1 MELRLS
7 LHDVA
12 KLGERIRIFVIT
24 GGPCGGKTS
33 ALSRLHRTLTDRGY
47 RVLVVPEAA
56 TKLINGGIDPISYG
70 IVPFQAAILRDIL
83 MQEYTFVEA
92 ARRYRDQ
99 GQNVVIL
106 CDRGIMDNE
115 AYVGTEQFGAIIK
128 SFGFTYHELCDH
140 RYHAVFHL
148 VTAADGAEEHYT
160 LANNAARSETPEEA
174 RALDARTLAAWQRH
188 QHPRIFDNSTDFE
201 EKLRRVTAEM
211 FAFLGD
217 PVPREIEEKFLLDPA
232 TIPGDL
238 RAHCHATHITQHYL
252 VSPHPTEEHRV
263 RRRED
268 AGGCSYYYTIKRH
281 AADGERIETER
292 MLTHREYTALLSLH
306 DPTLQPIEKDRVTF
320 FFGGQFFEV
329 DFFRDYPVVLMEAEK
344 PDKTRNVPFPPFLSV
359 IRNVTDDQRYYNRN
373 IAAGSL
379 R

>member
-56 TKLINGGIDPISYG
+56 TKLINGGIDPVSYG

-115 AYVGTEQFGAIIK
+115 AYVGAEQFGAIIK

-252 VSPHPTEEHRV
+252 VSPHPAEEHRV

-292 MLTHREYTALLSLH
+292 MLTHREYAALLSLH
-306 DPTLQPIEKDRVTF
+306 DPALQPIEKDRVTF

-344 PDKTRNVPFPPFLSV
+344 PDKTRNVPLPPFLSV